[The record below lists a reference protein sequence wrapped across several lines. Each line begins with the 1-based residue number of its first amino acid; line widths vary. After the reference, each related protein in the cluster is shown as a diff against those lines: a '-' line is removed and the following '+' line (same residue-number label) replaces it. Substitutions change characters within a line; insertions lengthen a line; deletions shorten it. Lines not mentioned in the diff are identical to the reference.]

1 MIDRPNAA
9 TALIKVA
16 RRRNEL
22 LATEPMRPGGKPMP
36 PVGEITPTRVG
47 LRVSW
52 GNLRFMFL
60 LPWLLGLCGGL
71 WWHASS
77 FLRAWESQEKMHQE
91 FVSASIKKYGANYFD
106 VTADEGSLW
115 FFNNLDPNG
124 SLTIRK
130 YMDIRYRDSVGAE
143 RRRQTDI
150 FLALLFGLGIPG
162 LSIAILSFHRKAPLY
177 FDRQRRIAYTWRR
190 GQVWAQHY
198 DALWYYSNHAT
209 MVFILYG
216 FDRKGRF
223 GPRRFVVTPNGSPW
237 FNGETLYT
245 DVLAFVARFMENGRD
260 DVWPTDWEGRR
271 GLYLFEDRKP
281 DDFDAQLQRVLTH
294 IDREGVNAQADA
306 LATQWGFSA

>member
-16 RRRNEL
+16 RRRDEL

-36 PVGEITPTRVG
+36 PVGEVTPTRVG

-71 WWHASS
+71 WWHVDDFRLAWKGDERIALEYVQAIQEAYGEDYFLITEDEVDLRIHGQLDKGGHMS
-77 FLRAWESQEKMHQE
+77 F
-91 FVSASIKKYGANYFD
+91 
-106 VTADEGSLW
+106 
-115 FFNNLDPNG
+115 
-124 SLTIRK
+124 RK
-130 YMDIRYRDSVGAE
+130 YLDVRYNHTTAGE
-143 RRRQTDI
+143 RILQTDI

-177 FDRQRRIAYTWRR
+177 FDRQRRIAYPWRR
-190 GQVWAQHY
+190 GQLWAQHY

-237 FNGETLYT
+237 FNGEALYT

-281 DDFDAQLQRVLTH
+281 DDFDAQLQRVLAH